1 MASHTGVERHQYQVT
16 RRNACAP
23 LGMTNHLQMM
33 ASLGIQKNPMGLAI
47 ALPINAVIRVLVMN
61 DERHYDLIRDRERNE
76 HDPRQ
81 DKHESVG

>member
-1 MASHTGVERHQYQVT
+1 MRAAGYDKPSPNDGFS
-16 RRNACAP
+16 
-23 LGMTNHLQMM
+23 G
-33 ASLGIQKNPMGLAI
+33 NPEDPMWLAI

-76 HDPRQ
+76 HEPRQ